1 MTRIALGVEYDGSN
15 YQGFQKQFEVNSI
28 QQCLEEAVGRIANHK
43 VDIFCAGRTDA
54 GVNATQQVIHFDYL
68 GDKPRDVSSWMRG
81 CRRVVRMVLFLLL
94 AMNGASTRL
103 MISEKRNSVM
113 P

>member
-68 GDKPRDVSSWMRG
+68 GDKPRDVSSWMRTP
-81 CRRVVRMVLFLLL
+81 VFPHLSVPTAISYLIPTAVRLF
-94 AMNGASTRL
+94 
-103 MISEKRNSVM
+103 
-113 P
+113 

>member
-43 VDIFCAGRTDA
+43 VDIFCAGRTDP
-54 GVNATQQVIHFDYL
+54 F
-68 GDKPRDVSSWMRG
+68 
-81 CRRVVRMVLFLLL
+81 
-94 AMNGASTRL
+94 
-103 MISEKRNSVM
+103 
-113 P
+113 